1 MSWRETWRETVE
13 SFLREVRD
21 PDEPA
26 AGAED
31 PLVAAIGAA
40 RREIGELE
48 RELGG
53 VGMRLE
59 REQRSAQE
67 CERRREMAARIGDEE
82 TAQIADR
89 FARGHAARADVLR
102 RKHEVLADELAL
114 TRVVLNDL
122 LDLARVEPRQG

>member
-21 PDEPA
+21 PDEPRA
-26 AGAED
+26 DAED
-31 PLVAAIGAA
+31 PLVAAIAAA

-48 RELGG
+48 RELAG

-59 REQRSAQE
+59 REHHSAE
-67 CERRREMAARIGDEE
+67 ACGRRREMAARIGDEE
-82 TAQIADR
+82 TARIAER

-102 RKHEVLADELAL
+102 RKREVLGDELAL
-114 TRVVLNDL
+114 ARVVLNDL